1 MKEYAKYRIEGYCD
15 ADNIGKGYD
24 CCATAD
30 TLKEAKQKAKDM
42 LGVPYQ
48 ERSESSEPLRVCRV
62 MQVLGGDE
70 CDDAFVCEK
79 TLRKPKTFRFS
90 PDKHDPDF
98 EDAPTNGDRAEHAH
112 AALDAFLISTGES
125 RNVDEDAVSDLMS
138 DLLHYCDKFGHDGA
152 KILARAE
159 RDWLAER

>member
-1 MKEYAKYRIEGYCD
+1 MKEQATYRIEGYIH
-15 ADNIGKGYD
+15 AGNIGEGYD

-48 ERSESSEPLRVCRV
+48 EGAVPPEPLRICRI
-62 MQVLGGDE
+62 MRVLGGDE
-70 CDDAFVCEK
+70 RDDTFVCEK
-79 TLRKPKTFRFS
+79 TLPKSKRFRFRPYKRS
-90 PDKHDPDF
+90 DDDD
-98 EDAPTNGDRAEHAH
+98 ESPTNEARTIHAE
-112 AALDAFLISTGES
+112 AALDAFLTSTGES
-125 RNVDEDAVSDLMS
+125 RTVDEDAVSDLMS